1 MAISKTVQTKNSIK
15 KAYQRP
21 SVDRIALDTEIA
33 LSMVSV
39 PPNPMM
45 PQMPEGYVQKILSE
59 ISKVYLF
66 RPWIFHFI
74 RFHNHK

>member
-45 PQMPEGYVQKILSE
+45 PQMPEGWVQKI
-59 ISKVYLF
+59 
-66 RPWIFHFI
+66 
-74 RFHNHK
+74 FHNFVGKV